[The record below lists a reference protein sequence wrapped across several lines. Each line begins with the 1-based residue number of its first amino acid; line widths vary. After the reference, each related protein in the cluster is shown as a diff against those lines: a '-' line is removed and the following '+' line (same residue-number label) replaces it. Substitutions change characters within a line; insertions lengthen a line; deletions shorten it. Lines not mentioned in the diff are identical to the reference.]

1 MFTVGELSKET
12 QTTADAIRHYARI
25 GLLSPSRNPENNYK
39 LFSNDDVKRLKFIC
53 RAKKLGFTLQD
64 IKVIFEHCSH
74 GDSPCPLVRD
84 TIEQRIEHNRAV
96 LTELIAMQQRMDDAL
111 KKWKTMPDGSPD
123 GAAICH
129 LIESIE

>member
-25 GLLSPSRNPENNYK
+25 GLLSPSRNPGNNYK
-39 LFSNDDVKRLKFIC
+39 LFSHDDVKRLKFIC

-64 IKVIFEHCSH
+64 IKVIFEHCGH

-84 TIEQRIEHNRAV
+84 TIEQRIEQNRVV
-96 LTELIAMQQRMDDAL
+96 LAELIAMQQRMDDAL
-111 KKWKTMPDGSPD
+111 KKWKSMPDGSPD
-123 GAAICH
+123 GSAICH
-129 LIESIE
+129 LIESID